1 MKFIMKESL
10 YIFLLL
16 INSCFYSTYCQI
28 DNSINSFG
36 NSEKNS
42 FELLAPKENIPL
54 IGRSISDPNVIDL
67 TDPSIDYNRER
78 SNEKFINPNQQ
89 YLSRL
94 KSPEDKK
101 NPNMFRQNQYLGD
114 FKLNGNS
121 IEIIFRDHEYFDGD
135 RVRILVNDIVIIEN
149 VLLENSFKGLNYKLK
164 SGFNKIDFLALNQGE
179 SGPNTAEIRVFNEQG
194 GLVTSNQWNLATGVK
209 ATLIVVKD

>member
-1 MKFIMKESL
+1 MKESL

-135 RVRILVNDIVIIEN
+135 RVRILVNDIVIVEN

-179 SGPNTAEIRVFNEQG
+179 SGPNTAEIRVFNEKG

>member
-1 MKFIMKESL
+1 MKESL

-54 IGRSISDPNVIDL
+54 IGRIISDPNVIDL

-135 RVRILVNDIVIIEN
+135 RVRILVNDIVIVEN

-179 SGPNTAEIRVFNEQG
+179 SGPNTAEIRVFNEKG

>member
-179 SGPNTAEIRVFNEQG
+179 SGPNTAEIRVFNEKG

>member
-1 MKFIMKESL
+1 MKESL

-179 SGPNTAEIRVFNEQG
+179 SGPNTAEIRVFNEKG

>member
-1 MKFIMKESL
+1 
-10 YIFLLL
+10 
-16 INSCFYSTYCQI
+16 
-28 DNSINSFG
+28 
-36 NSEKNS
+36 
-42 FELLAPKENIPL
+42 
-54 IGRSISDPNVIDL
+54 
-67 TDPSIDYNRER
+67 
-78 SNEKFINPNQQ
+78 
-89 YLSRL
+89 
-94 KSPEDKK
+94 
-101 NPNMFRQNQYLGD
+101 MFRQNQYLGD

-135 RVRILVNDIVIIEN
+135 RVRILVNDIVIVEN

-179 SGPNTAEIRVFNEQG
+179 SGPNTAEIRVFNEKG

>member
-1 MKFIMKESL
+1 M
-10 YIFLLL
+10 
-16 INSCFYSTYCQI
+16 
-28 DNSINSFG
+28 
-36 NSEKNS
+36 
-42 FELLAPKENIPL
+42 

-101 NPNMFRQNQYLGD
+101 NPNMFKQNQYLGD

-179 SGPNTAEIRVFNEQG
+179 SGPNTAEIRVFNEKG

>member
-1 MKFIMKESL
+1 MKESL

-114 FKLNGNS
+114 FKLNGNFV
-121 IEIIFRDHEYFDGD
+121 EIIFRDHEYFDGD

>member
-1 MKFIMKESL
+1 MKESL

-135 RVRILVNDIVIIEN
+135 RVRILVNDIVIVEN

>member
-1 MKFIMKESL
+1 MKESL
-10 YIFLLL
+10 YFFLLI
-16 INSCFYSTYCQI
+16 INTFYYSYCQI
-28 DNSINSFG
+28 DNSLNTLG
-36 NSEKNS
+36 NSEKKS
-42 FELLAPKENIPL
+42 FELISPKENIPL
-54 IGRSISDPNVIDL
+54 IGRSISDPDIIDL

-101 NPNMFRQNQYLGD
+101 DSNMYRQNQYLGD

-121 IEIIFRDHEYFDGD
+121 VQIMFRDHEYFDGD
-135 RVRILVNDIVIIEN
+135 RVRILINDVVIVEN
-149 VLLENSFKGLNYKLK
+149 VLLENSFKGLNYKLL

-179 SGPNTAEIRVFNEQG
+179 SGPNTAEIRVFNDQG

>member
-135 RVRILVNDIVIIEN
+135 RVRILVNDIVIVEN

-179 SGPNTAEIRVFNEQG
+179 SGPDTAEIRVVNEQG

>member
-1 MKFIMKESL
+1 MKESL

-16 INSCFYSTYCQI
+16 INSYFYNTYCQI

-36 NSEKNS
+36 NSEKKS
-42 FELLAPKENIPL
+42 FELLAPKKNIPL

-135 RVRILVNDIVIIEN
+135 RVRILVNDIVIVEN

-179 SGPNTAEIRVFNEQG
+179 SGPNTAEIRVFNEKG

>member
-1 MKFIMKESL
+1 M
-10 YIFLLL
+10 
-16 INSCFYSTYCQI
+16 INSFFYNTYCQI

-36 NSEKNS
+36 NSEKKS
-42 FELLAPKENIPL
+42 FDLIAPKENLPL

-164 SGFNKIDFLALNQGE
+164 SGFNKIDFLAL
-179 SGPNTAEIRVFNEQG
+179 
-194 GLVTSNQWNLATGVK
+194 
-209 ATLIVVKD
+209 

>member
-1 MKFIMKESL
+1 MKESL

-16 INSCFYSTYCQI
+16 INSFFYYTYCQI

-36 NSEKNS
+36 NSEKKS
-42 FELLAPKENIPL
+42 FELIAPKENLPL
-54 IGRSISDPNVIDL
+54 IGRSISDPNIIDL

-101 NPNMFRQNQYLGD
+101 NPNMFKQNQYLGD
-114 FKLNGNS
+114 FKLDGNS

>member
-1 MKFIMKESL
+1 MKESL

-16 INSCFYSTYCQI
+16 INSFFYNTYCQI
-28 DNSINSFG
+28 DNSINSFR
-36 NSEKNS
+36 NSEKKS
-42 FELLAPKENIPL
+42 FDLIAPKENLPL
-54 IGRSISDPNVIDL
+54 IGRNISDPNVIDL

-101 NPNMFRQNQYLGD
+101 NPNMFKQNQYLGD

>member
-1 MKFIMKESL
+1 MKESL